1 MIDER
6 LQKVDMSKEQE
17 KMMAIVRDRVNNP
30 KVVEG
35 IKPAIKARVFHFD
48 PTYTLDQDAVLPC
61 GKVLHKAGTRVNP
74 LEHMELNRRM
84 FL

>member
-1 MIDER
+1 MT
-6 LQKVDMSKEQE
+6 
-17 KMMAIVRDRVNNP
+17 AIVRDRVNNP
-30 KVVEG
+30 KAVEG

-61 GKVLHKAGTRVNP
+61 GKALHKAGTRVNP